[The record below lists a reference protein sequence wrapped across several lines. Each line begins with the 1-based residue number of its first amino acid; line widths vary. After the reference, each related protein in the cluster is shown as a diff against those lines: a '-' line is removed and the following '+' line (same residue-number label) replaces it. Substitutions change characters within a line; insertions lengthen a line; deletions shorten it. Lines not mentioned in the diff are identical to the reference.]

1 MSLVH
6 QSKPIVR
13 DGLVF
18 CIDPISKKSLIK
30 PMEINLEVFI
40 GYYVPSAYLVYMYS
54 NTGDRERKFVDGNEN
69 PKVSHLINP
78 TIVMFVG
85 DTLKL
90 NMVDSNNLSEPL
102 WIKTSSGTGTGNAV
116 STPAAINNGSS
127 NQTISWTPYNAGT
140 YYYNGQSY
148 GTASGSIIVKDDPKT
163 IFDVSGYGQFNTKSA
178 SMGKATVVGNASYT
192 GVNNA
197 IYLNGGLNG
206 NYIKLPLGSTSE
218 AGENLFGTN
227 WSFDIWAYYDDQ
239 PMSLG
244 DNFLSTAGQAL
255 FTMNSE
261 WNYFEGGSSG
271 LVFGWTKVN
280 YRSNTGSSS
289 LSMSWTAPSTRT
301 WHHFCM
307 TLDNG
312 TGTVYIDGAS
322 VNSKNDFKVNF
333 SGDTGQRALGVADYW
348 YGDAYDPAGYYGSFK
363 GFIGGF
369 KHYTRTLSATEVSI
383 NYNATKGRFG
393 I

>member
-40 GYYVPSAYLVYMYS
+40 GYYVSQIYLVFMFS
-54 NTGDRERKFVDGNEN
+54 NTGDRERKFVDGDDN
-69 PKVSHLINP
+69 PRVSYLINP

-90 NMVDSNNLSEPL
+90 NMKDPNNLSEPF

-140 YYYNGQSY
+140 YYYNGQSGY
-148 GTASGSIIVKDDPKT
+148 SDFAYGSIIVKDDPKT

-178 SMGKATVVGNASYT
+178 SMGKATVVGIASYT

-197 IYLNGGLNG
+197 IYLNGDD

-227 WSFDIWAYYDDQ
+227 WSFDIWAYYDVE
-239 PMSLG
+239 SVSFYN
-244 DNFLSTAGQAL
+244 NFLNSQAL

-261 WNYFEGGSSG
+261 SHYTGSGSSA
-271 LVFGWTKVN
+271 LIFGWTMVN
-280 YRSNTGSSS
+280 HRGNTGSSS
-289 LSMSWTAPSTRT
+289 LNMNWTAPSTRT

-333 SGDTGQRALGVADYW
+333 SGDTGQRALAVAHYW
-348 YGDAYDPAGYYGSFK
+348 YGDSDFPAGYYGNFK